1 MVWLPYQ
8 VYQLRVLALCDLAR
22 SLRGVRQ
29 GAGILI
35 TSRGGSLLMYDVTSR
50 DYLGVPGGGQA
61 PRTSRQFGWNQ
72 SQLTGPRRFEDGQPT
87 GPVGRLR

>member
-8 VYQLRVLALCDLAR
+8 VYQLRVLALCDLTR

-50 DYLGVPGGGQA
+50 DYLGVPGGG
-61 PRTSRQFGWNQ
+61 
-72 SQLTGPRRFEDGQPT
+72 TGAANKSAVWLEPIAT
-87 GPVGRLR
+87 NGPA